1 MKTWTKTACA
11 LAILAVSQTAF
22 ASEAPQSQR
31 ELFNQAYSQYKEA
44 ITERKNFN
52 AVKYA
57 KQSYQLGKI
66 LYKDSPKDLAALT
79 VNYATSLSNI
89 RQSDKKKRKA
99 TFKKAKALFVE
110 ALALYQDIEPAQTTA
125 MIDTHLK
132 KAKVM
137 STPSGTKAE
146 IEKALELAGKNGDE
160 VFVAKVKMLAFETL
174 NRGKFSHHLRD
185 LTLEAFDTFQK
196 KLPENAMDR
205 VLAEFQVA
213 RIYQGEKKPE
223 KAEKL
228 YLNVI
233 KQFDTLDYSHPFKLG
248 AHSRL
253 VSIYEK
259 QGDSD
264 KSTEHC
270 IAIGKMK
277 PWDDNQD
284 PVPLYRTAMDYPA
297 IYAMRRKEG
306 YVVLSFTISQ
316 TGTVKDIEILDSK
329 GGHRFETSAKKTLE
343 SWRYA
348 PKFENGK
355 AVDAKNMKIRLD
367 FTLS

>member
-11 LAILAVSQTAF
+11 LAILAISQTAY
-22 ASEAPQSQR
+22 AEEAPQSQR

-44 ITERKNFN
+44 IAERKNFN
-52 AVKYA
+52 AVKFA
-57 KQSYQLGKI
+57 KQSYLLGKV

-89 RQSDKKKRKA
+89 RQSDKKKRKV
-99 TFKKAKALFVE
+99 THKKAKALFDE
-110 ALALYQDIEPAQTTA
+110 ALTIYQGIKPAQTTA
-125 MIDTHLK
+125 IIDTHLK

-137 STPSGTKAE
+137 PTTGGTKDE
-146 IEKALELAGKNGDE
+146 IEKALELAEKNGDE
-160 VFVAKVKMLAFETL
+160 VFVAKVKMLAFDTL
-174 NRGKFSHHLRD
+174 NRGKYTRHLRG
-185 LTLEAFDTFQK
+185 LTIEALDTFQE
-196 KLPENAMDR
+196 KLPENAIDR
-205 VLAEFQVA
+205 VMAEFNVA
-213 RIYQGEKKPE
+213 RIYQDEKKSN

-253 VSIYEK
+253 ISIYEK
-259 QGDSD
+259 RGDSD

-277 PWDDNQD
+277 PWQEDQD
-284 PVPLYRTAMDYPA
+284 PVPLYRTALDYPTN
-297 IYAMRRKEG
+297 YAMLGKEG
-306 YVVLSFTISQ
+306 HVVLSFTISKS
-316 TGTVKDIEILDSK
+316 GTVKDIEVLQSE
-329 GGHRFETSAKKTLE
+329 GGRKFEKSAKKMLAE
-343 SWRYA
+343 WRYA
-348 PKFENGK
+348 PKFENGE

-367 FTLS
+367 FTLG